1 MKTPQWLSAMKHARH
16 GAFRRLTGMVGAV
29 DRHAH
34 TWRCATAEA
43 DRAFRLWQSA
53 PRRQRPLAALAFFA
67 ALDREERAALDY
79 RRAWEARGTVSV

>member
-1 MKTPQWLSAMKHARH
+1 MKTPQWLSATKDARH
-16 GAFRRLTGMVGAV
+16 AALRRLTGMVSAV

-43 DRAFRLWQSA
+43 DRAFRVWQSA

-67 ALDREERAALDY
+67 ALDHEERAALDY
-79 RRAWEARGTVSV
+79 RRAWEALCSVTA